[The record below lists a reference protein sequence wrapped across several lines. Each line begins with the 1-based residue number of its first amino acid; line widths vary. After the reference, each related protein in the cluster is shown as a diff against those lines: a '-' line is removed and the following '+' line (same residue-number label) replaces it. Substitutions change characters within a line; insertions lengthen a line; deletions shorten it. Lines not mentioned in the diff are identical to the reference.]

1 MNFKLTILISIS
13 SCLIC
18 ISQIQVDCNPP
29 YDNATQLV
37 NLLVNGVPFSNATLS
52 SGACGAGYFDDTNSN
67 IDLSSGLVMA
77 TGGLE
82 SLIPGTFGGGIGG
95 VGSDPDLTLQLDLV
109 GSTSTNLNNL
119 VILEFDF
126 VPNSD
131 QISFQYVFASNEY
144 PGYTCSNFN
153 DIFGFFLSG
162 PGINGPFTNNAINI
176 ALVPDPNNPDNFTNT
191 PVTINSINS
200 GVASGLSSDACE
212 SIDPNWESY
221 SIFFTDNNAQE
232 YVNMPGFTVPLVATA
247 SVIPCETYHI
257 KLAIADVSDGA
268 LNSAVFLLENS
279 FSSVGVSID
288 SDSEYGPYI
297 GNDTTLV
304 EGCFSG
310 ELIFELN
317 QPINTNYIIDFS
329 VGGSAD
335 DGIDYEQIGNQA
347 VITAGQ
353 TYTSIPII
361 PFYDGIFEGNED
373 IIVSATISDGCNEE
387 DVDYIFNIVD
397 RLELFLEMPLDTSFC
412 PDDPEI
418 ILSPNLSGGIYP
430 LSYQWFYNG
439 LLYSNQEQISVT
451 PENLGT
457 YSFIATD
464 LCDSQVNGQLSTFL
478 LEPEEP
484 LSIFSSYTNIE
495 SCLNDDF
502 STDILVNGGVGTPN
516 ITWYLNGN
524 LYSDSMNFN
533 IPTDIPYEFNFELIV
548 NDECSN
554 IVSEIYNI
562 NIMDCFVPNV
572 FTPNNDGE
580 NDYFYINFGDIVN
593 NVRVRIYNR
602 WGEVV
607 YSGVHYE
614 LCDEKSGEYC
624 WDGIHMS
631 EKDICPEGTY
641 FYTVEYLDGRE
652 YKGYVHLFR

>member
-1 MNFKLTILISIS
+1 
-13 SCLIC
+13 
-18 ISQIQVDCNPP
+18 
-29 YDNATQLV
+29 
-37 NLLVNGVPFSNATLS
+37 
-52 SGACGAGYFDDTNSN
+52 
-67 IDLSSGLVMA
+67 
-77 TGGLE
+77 
-82 SLIPGTFGGGIGG
+82 
-95 VGSDPDLTLQLDLV
+95 
-109 GSTSTNLNNL
+109 
-119 VILEFDF
+119 
-126 VPNSD
+126 
-131 QISFQYVFASNEY
+131 
-144 PGYTCSNFN
+144 
-153 DIFGFFLSG
+153 
-162 PGINGPFTNNAINI
+162 
-176 ALVPDPNNPDNFTNT
+176 
-191 PVTINSINS
+191 
-200 GVASGLSSDACE
+200 
-212 SIDPNWESY
+212 
-221 SIFFTDNNAQE
+221 
-232 YVNMPGFTVPLVATA
+232 
-247 SVIPCETYHI
+247 
-257 KLAIADVSDGA
+257 
-268 LNSAVFLLENS
+268 
-279 FSSVGVSID
+279 
-288 SDSEYGPYI
+288 
-297 GNDTTLV
+297 
-304 EGCFSG
+304 
-310 ELIFELN
+310 
-317 QPINTNYIIDFS
+317 
-329 VGGSAD
+329 
-335 DGIDYEQIGNQA
+335 
-347 VITAGQ
+347 
-353 TYTSIPII
+353 
-361 PFYDGIFEGNED
+361 
-373 IIVSATISDGCNEE
+373 
-387 DVDYIFNIVD
+387 
-397 RLELFLEMPLDTSFC
+397 MPLDTSFC

-554 IVSEIYNI
+554 IVSENYNI